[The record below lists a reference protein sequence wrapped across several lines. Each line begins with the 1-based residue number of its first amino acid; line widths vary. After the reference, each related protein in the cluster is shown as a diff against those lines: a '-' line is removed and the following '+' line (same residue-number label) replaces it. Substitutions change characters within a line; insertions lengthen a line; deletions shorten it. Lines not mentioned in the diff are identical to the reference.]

1 MLSFIPTPLHPAIV
15 HFPIVL
21 TVLLPLFAIGAISAI
36 RKGARPIRAWGLTTA
51 LFGALTLSSW
61 AAVETGQDQ
70 EERVEDVVADA
81 PLESHEEAAESF
93 LLLSL
98 GMLGIATIGLSSG
111 RIGSAARVAGTVGTV
126 VLVIAGY
133 RVGHSG
139 GELVYRY
146 GAASAYTA
154 GGNAVERA
162 GEVTRDG
169 GRNGEGR
176 PAAKG
181 DDAGR

>member
-15 HFPIVL
+15 HFPIAL
-21 TVLLPLFAIGAISAI
+21 TVLLPLFAVGALWAI
-36 RKGARPIRAWGLTTA
+36 RKGARPIRAWGVTTA
-51 LFGALTLSSW
+51 LFAALTLSSW

-70 EERVEDVVADA
+70 EERVENVVAEA
-81 PLESHEEAAESF
+81 PFETHEEAAESF

-98 GMLGIATIGLSSG
+98 GMLGVAAIGLSSG
-111 RIGSAARVAGTVGTV
+111 KIGTAARVAGTVGTV

-146 GAASAYTA
+146 GAASAYTS
-154 GGNAVERA
+154 GGSVVERA
-162 GEVTRDG
+162 GEVTRGRTG
-169 GRNGEGR
+169 GERG
-176 PAAKG
+176 ATAG
-181 DDAGR
+181 DDDDR